1 MSLQYISL
9 ESWSTCL
16 CMHVCMP
23 YPYPHRHAPSDNC
36 WSLNFAVSLQ
46 TGDGSVINHRL
57 WQIFQGFMQA
67 HEPRPEKRRD
77 WERHLNAEKNFHKS
91 QEAGEQGWSQ
101 KVDSNLP
108 MNCVVNRHSL
118 RLDNTLSTPK
128 LKYKS
133 VWNENYLKFSA
144 LRQYDKVLLKL
155 LRQLQFYS
163 ILYSYWMCSTRDAT
177 AVLCKYL
184 HNNSGD

>member
-9 ESWSTCL
+9 ENWSTCL

-23 YPYPHRHAPSDNC
+23 YPHTHRHTPSDDC
-36 WSLNFAVSLQ
+36 WSLNFAVYLQ

-57 WQIFQGFMQA
+57 WQIFRGFMQA
-67 HEPRPEKRRD
+67 HEPHPGKRKD
-77 WERHLNAEKNFHKS
+77 WERHLNAEIFFLQIS
-91 QEAGEQGWSQ
+91 EEAGEQGWSQ
-101 KVDSNLP
+101 KVDSNLS

-128 LKYKS
+128 LKSES
-133 VWNENYLKFSA
+133 VWNKNYLQCSA
-144 LRQYDKVLLKL
+144 LRQDEVLLKL

-163 ILYSYWMCSTRDAT
+163 ILYSYWMCSTRDVT